1 MAKVI
6 SWQIA
11 GKFVYIT
18 PQHGSYILDSQ
29 ISESERTALKNEAKN
44 WNLQA
49 YTTRFQSMYQAV
61 ENMWGTTDLNPNA
74 SFYYNA
80 LQGEGVYMIGGADGV
95 NTADYGKP
103 FYNLVIEN
111 NNTSVGLGGD
121 YVLDKRT
128 DLYTKIYLERNGAF
142 FAPPASDISIVDEVG
157 ATTSFSTETLSEN
170 GITKTQIKLT
180 IPANTQF
187 DEDYPIKEYTI
198 TVVKGDSYTGKTVF
212 TVVGVKDGE
221 EGASYD
227 LVVKPRQIKVTAD
240 GDVSNEAVTCSAVRN
255 GIEVINGNGTKLV
268 DELNLQIKYDFGTI
282 TDDVDDISNV
292 YRGGISYQDIAENGD
307 QVNFYLIFNGRY
319 LVDSDSCTISRDG
332 KDNGTLKLELDNE
345 MDGISVGSDSKLDI
359 SEPVTSSTGFVLYS
373 GGTELEILNSGQ
385 NKVKVENL
393 GQNAS
398 WTVYG
403 SENNT
408 STSVEGK
415 KKGWIKFTL
424 NDQFDFGED
433 YKDSVKITVWG
444 QNEHGEI
451 ASATTNYLIMGI
463 RGGKD
468 GEVFK
473 IIPNLDVILCDP
485 NNADTPYVGSE
496 THLTAEAYIGTE
508 RIENAEITYSL
519 DVTYGNAYNQ
529 TAHLPA
535 AGLDIADLI
544 TGASYVALY
553 LWTGDTANPGRR
565 ILVDRETV
573 PIMWQGA
580 NGSAAW
586 VELGNEIDAISVGWD
601 TDLDLDEE
609 LSSVTVGTTVRVISG
624 DTPIQIQDIRII
636 APNGKEGHWTSFT
649 ERSWD
654 WNNGQGNDEDN
665 DNGTHT
671 IARIF
676 ITLLD
681 GFDFDED
688 LREQATIAVTA
699 GTRDNPWH
707 GYAHYVIKG
716 IPGGKDGYVYR
727 LAPEVDYINFHPNEG
742 HEGTLDFGESNISCD
757 AYYGSTLLDPSS
769 DDPEVNFGTIYYS
782 FNKICTSTGDTE
794 TGGYV
799 TGMTIYPSGGVEID
813 GLITRNNYTNF
824 KYLVFYLVVDGEIVD
839 RETIPIIADGVNGH
853 DSVYIELTNEIDSI
867 GTDTDSK
874 LDLPV
879 GESRKA
885 STGIILHSG
894 STHLRITNVSGV
906 LSQNSSAN
914 PNTYT
919 IGGTIEETSGLTAE
933 FWVEMFNGFEFGSD
947 LKEKAIITVR
957 GTNDDTEEQ
966 VSASATFVIAAI
978 KGAKDGVTY
987 KIQPTPDELVYDMD
1001 TQKWSG
1007 NYNNVFAYAYANGKK
1022 MSEQG
1027 YRVGVDYEVKTA
1039 SVIWDLDVATQRWN
1053 ATDSSLSNYTE
1064 GSGIGFATPASPN
1077 AREQVIAFYL
1087 AVKIGNVWTAVD
1099 RETVSLRIS
1108 GKDGVDGTSSPS
1120 FDLTNL
1126 IEVITTGTNNV
1137 LDISG
1142 YKYYYTTVRG
1152 RMGTRN
1158 VPIRV
1163 TTTRNPYGSD
1173 SQCRVTTSPSS
1184 DNTVQ
1189 VTVRL
1194 GDGFDFTSEQIR
1206 KFTINASFESDSSIS
1221 DTLTFTLKSIQQP
1234 DVPEGESYKLRTNV
1248 PEVVITGNDYNP
1260 ETIQAGVY
1268 LGKTQK
1274 ACTIYAKYVS
1284 KNDQE
1289 LTLSQIMSKSTYG
1302 NTGTGTTTNPAT
1314 ISVPAVQGI
1323 APNGLLY
1330 IAAFDGDDFLDA
1342 EDIPVLTGGGSSG
1355 ILGDLSDEV
1364 GVVALGDND
1373 KLEANVVGQLS
1384 TKAYIFDGATP
1395 MALETVTLPGNGSKI
1410 TLTGGGQIQF
1420 VLNGFVE
1427 GATQANI
1434 SINITASTASYVDF
1448 SEHNPLQFDIILN
1461 ALVDDGEEP
1470 IQRTV
1475 GYSLLGLR
1483 AGKDG
1488 DTIHLELNCDQVF
1501 HGNEGFDPQEIKCK
1515 LYFGGVDITDESDGA
1530 NPTLRFL
1537 IKNSD
1542 MADADNTELWLDKFN
1557 AEYRSGYYVFPLTEE
1572 YTSEY
1577 SPLTIRAERNIKKN
1591 VSDPDNWVLM
1601 DWETVQVLRDGND
1614 GVGGIELKLD
1624 QPNYE
1629 IEQVDSDKVVTEN
1642 VSAQTY
1648 VSLHSGNT
1656 TLDIS
1661 QIEWLQSQS
1670 SYGNGVTFTTGKTQG
1685 EPWIMVG
1692 IPQDYDFSVN
1702 SPTQIR
1708 VSATGGTGSDTIS
1721 RKATFVNTETL
1732 GGKGDRGPKTRISE
1746 WSSDSVE
1753 YLNGSDGDEFWDIVY
1768 YRDTA
1773 TGKGGY
1779 FGCKAD
1785 HTSSNSKKPVP
1796 LVGANGEWSVNLNDD
1811 YWVYYPNYDFVATKV
1826 LNIGEGLQGW
1836 VIDEGKIQHTNSSV
1850 TLTSAGTIEVGA
1862 PVIKYNRY
1870 KNGSNYIY
1878 VIEGEKIEGD
1888 PVVAYEFTGNDPSE
1902 AKISELVAMA
1912 DKFYYSGGDI
1922 VKTVPA
1928 VNVKCYVD
1936 ASYNISELDPTNT
1949 PFVFLDKP
1957 VDFDVYVQ
1965 VSFIPAGE
1973 SQATTVICRIDSGET
1988 EGYVVRNVY
1997 SSSIRLM
2004 AGGLEQNEN
2013 EGGGGQHQSDI
2024 IDDNEHIDPREQFD
2038 PIDWEQVI
2046 DEGDSGVVV
2055 VGGDTYVGNY
2065 VTVDPN
2071 DVGGGIEEDDYL
2083 ITPDTITSVQVCS
2096 TLNGTY
2102 GSQITVSN
2110 VRVYVYKNAL
2120 FLYNV
2125 YDNSVVAGSPM
2136 NDAETRYTIS
2146 NGTNDVYQ
2154 VKIDNDKPALKIKN
2168 VPYSQLGS
2176 KPILG
2181 VGYPENSKIY
2191 AWSGSSNGTNVY
2203 VFTKT
2208 KNATRLVF
2216 DKNGNYLEYFNTY
2229 DDDLE
2234 YLNVF
2239 YKRFKEIT
2247 FNDNGEYNFRGA
2259 SNDVNWTL
2267 YLDDFAYTRIYGN
2280 GTVVT
2285 DSIRALDG
2293 EFNGKVKAYDGDFSG
2308 NITAYTAYLTNAQ
2321 IDGGSIIMKNSNAFE
2336 MFDAA
2341 GNSRAL
2347 IKNATLSPLDYASM
2361 SQTRTITLND
2371 RLAVGSHYSGDGT
2384 GLAYNYQIIT
2394 GECVVYDEILY
2405 NGDKITTPNVTVTFS
2420 FTHCKHNTSEW
2431 NYMVE
2436 GYYVYGGGQRVSL
2449 VNAGNGNTVVQG
2461 SADGETCDMKV
2472 YIGANSTHPLGE
2484 MKTGSTY
2491 SDYTHTVSLS
2501 GQYKLYLKVT
2511 ARFRKK
2517 AYQHTAEA
2525 SVFVKTTNPFK
2536 IERMSQTENITPDEN
2551 KFTVGENGFS
2561 YVTKGGGALSV
2572 VNSKVTDSQTSPTQ
2586 NCAAIA
2592 LYSDYSPSVVGGS
2605 DKRPTMGFYIDHNE
2619 FVFYVNGVAYSMQK
2633 LVQVVSN
2640 IKL

>member
-44 WNLQA
+44 WDLQA

-111 NNTSVGLGGD
+111 NNTSVGLGGN

-157 ATTSFSTETLSEN
+157 VTTSFSTETVSEN
-170 GITKTQIKLT
+170 GIAKTQIKLT

-221 EGASYD
+221 EGTSYD

-255 GIEVINGNGTKLV
+255 GIEVINNNGTKLV
-268 DELNLQIKYDFGTI
+268 DDINLQIKYDFGTI

-345 MDGISVGSDSKLDI
+345 MDGISVGSDTKLDI
-359 SEPVTSSTGFVLYS
+359 SEPVTSSTGFILYS

-424 NDQFDFGED
+424 NNQFDFGED

-553 LWTGDTANPGRR
+553 LWTGDTANVGRR

-586 VELGNEIDAISVGWD
+586 VELGNEIDAVSVGWD

-609 LSSVTVGTTVRVISG
+609 LTSVTVGTTVRVISG

-671 IARIF
+671 IARIS
-676 ITLLD
+676 ITLFD

-699 GTRDNPWH
+699 GTQDNPWH

-727 LAPEVDYINFHPNEG
+727 LVPEVDYINFHPNEG

-757 AYYGSTLLDPSS
+757 AYYGSILLDPSS

-799 TGMTIYPSGGVEID
+799 TGMTIYPSGGIEID

-906 LSQNSSAN
+906 LSQNTSAN

-919 IGGTIEETSGLTAE
+919 TGGTVEETSGLTAE
-933 FWVEMFNGFEFGSD
+933 FWVEMYNGFEFGSD

-957 GTNDDTEEQ
+957 GINDDTEEQ

-987 KIQPTPDELVYDMD
+987 KIQPTPDELIYDMD
-1001 TQKWSG
+1001 TQKWAG

-1126 IEVITTGTNNV
+1126 IEVVTTGTNNV
-1137 LDISG
+1137 LDVSG

-1158 VPIRV
+1158 VPIKV
-1163 TTTRNPYGSD
+1163 TTTTNPYGSN
-1173 SQCRVTTSPSS
+1173 SQCRVTTGSSS

-1189 VTVRL
+1189 ITVRL
-1194 GDGFDFTSEQIR
+1194 GNGFDFTSDQIR
-1206 KFTINASFESDSSIS
+1206 KFTINASFESDSSIN

-1274 ACTIYAKYVS
+1274 ACTIYTKYVS
-1284 KNDQE
+1284 KDDQE
-1289 LTLSQIMSKSTYG
+1289 LTLSQIMTKSTYG

-1314 ISVPAVQGI
+1314 ISVSAVQGI

-1342 EDIPVLTGGGSSG
+1342 EDIPVLAGGGSSG
-1355 ILGDLSDEV
+1355 VIADLSDDV
-1364 GVVALGDND
+1364 GVVATGENER
-1373 KLEANVVGQLS
+1373 LEANVVGKLS
-1384 TKAYIFDGATP
+1384 TKAFIYDGHTP
-1395 MALETVTLPGNGSKI
+1395 LPLQSVVLPNNGSNITTYGGKI
-1410 TLTGGGQIQF
+1410 KFSLS
-1420 VLNGFVE
+1420 GFTA
-1427 GATQANI
+1427 GDTQAI
-1434 SINITASTASYVDF
+1434 INVDITASTADFVDF
-1448 SEHNPLQFDIILN
+1448 ATSNPLQFDIVLN
-1461 ALVDDGEEP
+1461 AQVEQGEEP

-1501 HGNEGFDPQEIKCK
+1501 HGDTGFDPQEIKCK

-1530 NPTLRFL
+1530 NPTLQFL

-1542 MADADNTELWLDKFN
+1542 MVDADNTELWLDKFN

-1591 VSDPDNWVLM
+1591 ASDPDNWVLM
-1601 DWETVQVLRDGND
+1601 DWETVQVLRNGND

-1656 TLDIS
+1656 TLNIS

-1670 SYGNGVTFTTGKTQG
+1670 SYGNGVTFTTGFEQG

-1692 IPQDYDFSVN
+1692 IPQGYDFSVN

-1721 RKATFVNTETL
+1721 RKATFVITEKL
-1732 GGKGDRGPKTRISE
+1732 GGKGDRGPKTRLTE
-1746 WSSDSVE
+1746 WS
-1753 YLNGSDGDEFWDIVY
+1753 GSSISYQDGKNDDDYWDIVY
-1768 YRDTA
+1768 YIQRDDQDNVVFA
-1773 TGKGGY
+1773 GY
-1779 FGCKAD
+1779 FGCKKD
-1785 HTSSNSKKPVP
+1785 NTSNDLFHPNANANRPKLKTDSNTGK
-1796 LVGANGEWSVNLNDD
+1796 LVWDD
-1811 YWVYYPNYDFVATKV
+1811 TDEYWEYYEDYDFIASKVATF
-1826 LNIGEGLQGW
+1826 GDGLDGW
-1836 VIDEGKIQHTNSSV
+1836 VIDRGKIQHTSSSV
-1850 TLTSAGTIEVGA
+1850 TLNADGIIEVANTGA
-1862 PVIKYNRY
+1862 TYYKYSGANMVLY
-1870 KNGSNYIY
+1870 AKQDFTNSTMFNENFGSKVPLYSASTTNGVKTYYAYTYDFSLSGTSSNPTMVREISNKVNNKLYMHGTQNSFTYALDYSINESIAITPTVKVY
-1878 VIEGEKIEGD
+1878 KIEVWYNTDDGTYYGKAYSATTQQTRTFSSGTTSSAASIT
-1888 PVVAYEFTGNDPSE
+1888 PTFPGTPYAQILPENGEATISEVVAQLKPTQFLNTYTLGRAVVQDCDSDEGGSCGAYCSIEEELEIIDVDCPKDSIIEPEEDYIASTRYYYNFT
-1902 AKISELVAMA
+1902 
-1912 DKFYYSGGDI
+1912 
-1922 VKTVPA
+1922 
-1928 VNVKCYVD
+1928 
-1936 ASYNISELDPTNT
+1936 NIS
-1949 PFVFLDKP
+1949 
-1957 VDFDVYVQ
+1957 
-1965 VSFIPAGE
+1965 
-1973 SQATTVICRIDSGET
+1973 
-1988 EGYVVRNVY
+1988 
-1997 SSSIRLM
+1997 
-2004 AGGLEQNEN
+2004 
-2013 EGGGGQHQSDI
+2013 
-2024 IDDNEHIDPREQFD
+2024 
-2038 PIDWEQVI
+2038 
-2046 DEGDSGVVV
+2046 VV
-2055 VGGDTYVGNY
+2055 VGGVSGDYTSHLYTDPSTECNVWFDATTTKNGYSSVENVKFDSTYTNVNAPVSPVVTTLSYEDAEPNGNT
-2065 VTVDPN
+2065 TVA
-2071 DVGGGIEEDDYL
+2071 VI
-2083 ITPDTITSVQVCS
+2083 
-2096 TLNGTY
+2096 NGTNNGSSEMY
-2102 GSQITVSN
+2102 GDIVIAAGFEN
-2110 VRVYVYKNAL
+2110 IKYVYKWGNGSGSYIYTIYP
-2120 FLYNV
+2120 YNTSMFGLTDGDAISV
-2125 YDNSVVAGSPM
+2125 YDNLNTPVDLTAYIFEGSNSNSV
-2136 NDAETRYTIS
+2136 Y
-2146 NGTNDVYQ
+2146 Y
-2154 VKIDNDKPALKIKN
+2154 L
-2168 VPYSQLGS
+2168 
-2176 KPILG
+2176 
-2181 VGYPENSKIY
+2181 NS
-2191 AWSGSSNGTNVY
+2191 SFTY
-2203 VFTKT
+2203 VTAVTVSDKT
-2208 KNATRLVF
+2208 K
-2216 DKNGNYLEYFNTY
+2216 
-2229 DDDLE
+2229 
-2234 YLNVF
+2234 
-2239 YKRFKEIT
+2239 
-2247 FNDNGEYNFRGA
+2247 
-2259 SNDVNWTL
+2259 
-2267 YLDDFAYTRIYGN
+2267 FANTRIYSD
-2280 GTVVT
+2280 GTIVT
-2285 DSIRALDG
+2285 NKLVATDGKFSGYINATGG
-2293 EFNGKVKAYDGDFSG
+2293 EFNGKVHISEGDLDSVKITNGDFTGNINLIGENILSFRQSEIGEPTIILSNTDIQINQGNYTIPFTNTYTIKAYGKELVHWTTGYDSKTIFTASVSSG
-2308 NITAYTAYLTNAQ
+2308 STVMIPQVTLKTSFVRKVVTATVSYRVYFN
-2321 IDGGSIIMKNSNAFE
+2321 
-2336 MFDAA
+2336 
-2341 GNSRAL
+2341 
-2347 IKNATLSPLDYASM
+2347 
-2361 SQTRTITLND
+2361 
-2371 RLAVGSHYSGDGT
+2371 GT
-2384 GLAYNYQIIT
+2384 TQYNR
-2394 GECVVYDEILY
+2394 
-2405 NGDKITTPNVTVTFS
+2405 S
-2420 FTHCKHNTSEW
+2420 F
-2431 NYMVE
+2431 
-2436 GYYVYGGGQRVSL
+2436 
-2449 VNAGNGNTVVQG
+2449 
-2461 SADGETCDMKV
+2461 
-2472 YIGANSTHPLGE
+2472 
-2484 MKTGSTY
+2484 TY
-2491 SDYTHTVSLS
+2491 SDTS
-2501 GQYKLYLKVT
+2501 
-2511 ARFRKK
+2511 
-2517 AYQHTAEA
+2517 
-2525 SVFVKTTNPFK
+2525 
-2536 IERMSQTENITPDEN
+2536 
-2551 KFTVGENGFS
+2551 
-2561 YVTKGGGALSV
+2561 
-2572 VNSKVTDSQTSPTQ
+2572 DSQTAIVSTPSATVSADTLVKIEMYMSYTLQSTFWGTTSISYSVISYNGVTVKLPDGTIAKQFRVGPNGFAYNDGNGGNLSIVRTNSGTTVSAYVGTVIDEQTQ
-2586 NCAAIA
+2586 PWYGVIA
-2592 LYSDYSPSVVGGS
+2592 DSDELYLIVGGNKFKAEVTAVGQS
-2605 DKRPTMGFYIDHNE
+2605 AKSLSW
-2619 FVFYVNGVAYSMQK
+2619 AYK
-2633 LVQVVSN
+2633 A
-2640 IKL
+2640 

>member
-103 FYNLVIEN
+103 FYNLIIEN

-157 ATTSFSTETLSEN
+157 TTASFSTETVSEN
-170 GITKTQIKLT
+170 GIAKTQIKLT

-255 GIEVINGNGTKLV
+255 GIEVINDNGTKLV

-345 MDGISVGSDSKLDI
+345 MDGISVGSDTKLDI

-398 WTVYG
+398 WAVYG
-403 SENNT
+403 NENNT
-408 STSVEGK
+408 GTVEGK

-444 QNEHGEI
+444 QNDHGEI

-519 DVTYGNAYNQ
+519 DVTYGNAYTQ

-580 NGSAAW
+580 DGSAAW

-624 DTPIQIQDIRII
+624 DTPIQIQNIRII
-636 APNGKEGHWTSFT
+636 APNGKEGHWSTYT

-699 GTRDNPWH
+699 GTQDNPWH

-906 LSQNSSAN
+906 LSQNTSAN

-919 IGGTIEETSGLTAE
+919 TGGTIEETSGLTAE

-987 KIQPTPDELVYDMD
+987 KIQPTPDELVYDMA
-1001 TQKWSG
+1001 TQKWAG
-1007 NYNNVFAYAYANGKK
+1007 NYSNVFAYAYANGKK

-1039 SVIWDLDVATQRWN
+1039 SVIWDLDVATQRWS

-1064 GSGIGFATPASPN
+1064 GSGVGFATPASPN

-1108 GKDGVDGTSSPS
+1108 GKDGENGTSSPS

-1137 LDISG
+1137 LDLNTG
-1142 YKYYYTTVRG
+1142 EYKYYYTTVRG

-1158 VPIRV
+1158 VPIKV
-1163 TTTRNPYGSD
+1163 TTATNPY
-1173 SQCRVTTSPSS
+1173 SQCRVTTGSSS

-1194 GDGFDFTSEQIR
+1194 GDNFNFTDEQIR
-1206 KFTINASFESDSSIS
+1206 KITINASFESDSSIS

-1274 ACTIYAKYVS
+1274 ACTIYTKYVS
-1284 KNDQE
+1284 KDDQE
-1289 LTLSQIMSKSTYG
+1289 LTLSQIMTKSTYG

-1314 ISVPAVQGI
+1314 ISVSAVQGI

-1342 EDIPVLTGGGSSG
+1342 EDIPVLAGGGSSG
-1355 ILGDLSDEV
+1355 VIADLSDDV
-1364 GVVALGDND
+1364 GVVATGDNER
-1373 KLEANVVGQLS
+1373 LEANVVGQLS
-1384 TKAYIFDGATP
+1384 TKAFIYDGHTP
-1395 MALETVTLPGNGSKI
+1395 LPLQSVVLPNNGSNI
-1410 TLTGGGQIQF
+1410 TTYGGIIKF
-1420 VLNGFVE
+1420 SLDGFTA
-1427 GATQANI
+1427 GSTQAK
-1434 SINITASTASYVDF
+1434 INVDITASTANFVDF
-1448 SEHNPLQFDIILN
+1448 STGNPLQFDIVLN
-1461 ALVDDGEEP
+1461 AQVEQGEEP

-1501 HGNEGFDPQEIKCK
+1501 HGDTGFDPQEIKCK
-1515 LYFGGVDITDESDGA
+1515 LFFGGVDITDESAGA
-1530 NPTLRFL
+1530 EPTLQFL

-1591 VSDPDNWVLM
+1591 DSDPDHWVLM
-1601 DWETVQVLRDGND
+1601 DWETVQVLRNGND

-1629 IEQVDSDKVVTEN
+1629 VEQVDSDKVVTEN

-1656 TLDIS
+1656 TLNIS
-1661 QIEWLQSQS
+1661 QIEWLQNQS

-1721 RKATFVNTETL
+1721 RKATFVITEKL
-1732 GGKGDRGPKTRISE
+1732 GGKGDRGPKTRLTE
-1746 WSSDSVE
+1746 WS
-1753 YLNGSDGDEFWDIVY
+1753 GSSISYQDGKNDDDYWDIVY
-1768 YRDTA
+1768 YIQRDNQDNVVFA
-1773 TGKGGY
+1773 GY
-1779 FGCKAD
+1779 FGCKKD
-1785 HTSSNSKKPVP
+1785 NTSNDLFHPNANANRPKLKS
-1796 LVGANGEWSVNLNDD
+1796 VGDEYVWDD
-1811 YWVYYPNYDFVATKV
+1811 TDEYWEYYEDYDFIASKVATF
-1826 LNIGEGLQGW
+1826 GDGLDGW
-1836 VIDEGKIQHTNSSV
+1836 VIDRGKIQHTSSSV
-1850 TLTSAGTIEVGA
+1850 TLNADGIIEVANTGTTYYKYSGPGMVLYA
-1862 PVIKYNRY
+1862 KQDFTNSTTFNENFGSKVPLYSASTTNGVKTYYAYTYDFSLSGTSSSPTMVKEISNKVNNKLYMYGTPNSFTYALDYSINEGIVINPTVKVYKIDVWYHASDGTYYGKAYSATTQQSSTFSPGTTRSAASLTPYFPGTTYAQILPENGEATMAEVIAQLKPSQFLSVYVLGKVNPIVACDSDEGGSCGSYCSIDEVPENPVIIDFDCPRD
-1870 KNGSNYIY
+1870 S
-1878 VIEGEKIEGD
+1878 VIEPTTD
-1888 PVVAYEFTGNDPSE
+1888 
-1902 AKISELVAMA
+1902 
-1912 DKFYYSGGDI
+1912 
-1922 VKTVPA
+1922 
-1928 VNVKCYVD
+1928 YV
-1936 ASYNISELDPTNT
+1936 
-1949 PFVFLDKP
+1949 
-1957 VDFDVYVQ
+1957 
-1965 VSFIPAGE
+1965 
-1973 SQATTVICRIDSGET
+1973 ATTKYYYNFTNID
-1988 EGYVVRNVY
+1988 
-1997 SSSIRLM
+1997 
-2004 AGGLEQNEN
+2004 
-2013 EGGGGQHQSDI
+2013 
-2024 IDDNEHIDPREQFD
+2024 
-2038 PIDWEQVI
+2038 
-2046 DEGDSGVVV
+2046 VV
-2055 VGGDTYVGNY
+2055 VGGVSGDYTSHLYTDPSVECNVWFDATATKNGYSSVENVKFGSTYTNVNAPVSPVVTTLNY
-2065 VTVDPN
+2065 VNAEPNGSTTVA
-2071 DVGGGIEEDDYL
+2071 VI
-2083 ITPDTITSVQVCS
+2083 
-2096 TLNGTY
+2096 NGTNNGSSEMY
-2102 GSQITVSN
+2102 GDIVIAAGFEN
-2110 VRVYVYKNAL
+2110 IKYVYKWGNGSGSYIYTIYP
-2120 FLYNV
+2120 YNTSMFGLADGDAISV
-2125 YDNSVVAGSPM
+2125 YDNLNTPVDLTAYIFEGS
-2136 NDAETRYTIS
+2136 NSNTI
-2146 NGTNDVYQ
+2146 DY
-2154 VKIDNDKPALKIKN
+2154 L
-2168 VPYSQLGS
+2168 
-2176 KPILG
+2176 
-2181 VGYPENSKIY
+2181 NS
-2191 AWSGSSNGTNVY
+2191 AFTY
-2203 VFTKT
+2203 VTAVTVSDKT
-2208 KNATRLVF
+2208 K
-2216 DKNGNYLEYFNTY
+2216 
-2229 DDDLE
+2229 
-2234 YLNVF
+2234 
-2239 YKRFKEIT
+2239 
-2247 FNDNGEYNFRGA
+2247 
-2259 SNDVNWTL
+2259 
-2267 YLDDFAYTRIYGN
+2267 FANTRIYSDGAI
-2280 GTVVT
+2280 VT
-2285 DSIRALDG
+2285 NKLVATDGKFSGYINATGG
-2293 EFNGKVKAYDGDFSG
+2293 EFNGKVHISEGELDSVKITNGDFSG
-2308 NITAYTAYLTNAQ
+2308 NVNLIGENLLTFRKTENGEPTIILSNTDIQINQGNYTIPFTNTYTIKAYGQESLHWTTGYNSKTIFTASVSSGSTVMIPQVTLRTSFERKIVTATVSYRVYFN
-2321 IDGGSIIMKNSNAFE
+2321 GSTQY
-2336 MFDAA
+2336 
-2341 GNSRAL
+2341 SR
-2347 IKNATLSPLDYASM
+2347 
-2361 SQTRTITLND
+2361 
-2371 RLAVGSHYSGDGT
+2371 
-2384 GLAYNYQIIT
+2384 
-2394 GECVVYDEILY
+2394 
-2405 NGDKITTPNVTVTFS
+2405 S
-2420 FTHCKHNTSEW
+2420 F
-2431 NYMVE
+2431 
-2436 GYYVYGGGQRVSL
+2436 
-2449 VNAGNGNTVVQG
+2449 
-2461 SADGETCDMKV
+2461 
-2472 YIGANSTHPLGE
+2472 
-2484 MKTGSTY
+2484 TY
-2491 SDYTHTVSLS
+2491 SDTS
-2501 GQYKLYLKVT
+2501 
-2511 ARFRKK
+2511 
-2517 AYQHTAEA
+2517 
-2525 SVFVKTTNPFK
+2525 
-2536 IERMSQTENITPDEN
+2536 
-2551 KFTVGENGFS
+2551 
-2561 YVTKGGGALSV
+2561 
-2572 VNSKVTDSQTSPTQ
+2572 DSQTAVVSTPSATVSADTLVKIEMYMSYTLQ
-2586 NCAAIA
+2586 STFWGTTSISYSVISYNGVTIKQPDGTIA
-2592 LYSDYSPSVVGGS
+2592 KQFRVGPNGFAYSDGNGGNMSIVRTDRGTTVSAYVGVVNHGQPQPWYGIIADSDELYLVVGGNKFKAEVTTS
-2605 DKRPTMGFYIDHNE
+2605 GQNKILSWLYK
-2619 FVFYVNGVAYSMQK
+2619 A
-2633 LVQVVSN
+2633 
-2640 IKL
+2640 

>member
-103 FYNLVIEN
+103 FYNLIIEN

-157 ATTSFSTETLSEN
+157 TTASFSTETVSEN
-170 GITKTQIKLT
+170 GIAKTQIKLT

-255 GIEVINGNGTKLV
+255 GIEVINDNGTKLV

-345 MDGISVGSDSKLDI
+345 MDGISVGSDTKLDI

-398 WTVYG
+398 WAVYG
-403 SENNT
+403 NENNT
-408 STSVEGK
+408 GTVEGK

-444 QNEHGEI
+444 QNDHGEI

-519 DVTYGNAYNQ
+519 DVTYGNAYTQ

-553 LWTGDTANPGRR
+553 LWTGDTSNPGRR

-580 NGSAAW
+580 DGSAAW

-601 TDLDLDEE
+601 TDLDLDDE

-624 DTPIQIQDIRII
+624 DTPIQIQNIRII
-636 APNGKEGHWTSFT
+636 APNGKEGHWSTYT

-699 GTRDNPWH
+699 GTQDNPWH

-906 LSQNSSAN
+906 LSQNTSAN

-919 IGGTIEETSGLTAE
+919 TGGTIEETSGLTAE

-987 KIQPTPDELVYDMD
+987 KIQPTPDELVYDMA
-1001 TQKWSG
+1001 TQKWAG
-1007 NYNNVFAYAYANGKK
+1007 NYSNVFAYAYANGKK

-1039 SVIWDLDVATQRWN
+1039 SVIWDLDVATQRWS

-1064 GSGIGFATPASPN
+1064 GSGVGFATPASPN

-1108 GKDGVDGTSSPS
+1108 GKDGENGTSSPS
-1120 FDLTNL
+1120 FDLTNP
-1126 IEVITTGTNNV
+1126 IEVITTGDN
-1137 LDISG
+1137 DILEVEG
-1142 YKYYYTTVRG
+1142 ATGVT
-1152 RMGTRN
+1152 
-1158 VPIRV
+1158 V
-1163 TTTRNPYGSD
+1163 TTTVKGKMGSTPAPINVSVPQYPYSLCTASTSNNGS
-1173 SQCRVTTSPSS
+1173 
-1184 DNTVQ
+1184 NE
-1189 VTVRL
+1189 VTVTVKL
-1194 GDGFDFTSEQIR
+1194 KNNFSFAKTSSLPAQKR
-1206 KFTINASFESDSSIS
+1206 TITITASFASDPSIT
-1221 DTLTFTLKSIQQP
+1221 DTLTFTIKSIRQP
-1234 DVPEGESYKLRTNV
+1234 NVPEGQSYKLKTNV
-1248 PEVVITGNDYNP
+1248 PSVVFDGTEYSP
-1260 ETIQAGVY
+1260 TSLTAAMF
-1268 LGKTQK
+1268 LGGTKIDS
-1274 ACTIYAKYVS
+1274 CIYAVYS
-1284 KNDQE
+1284 DSP
-1289 LTLSQIMSKSTYG
+1289 LTLEQATARNTYSSYNDTPMQKWTFSING
-1302 NTGTGTTTNPAT
+1302 GILNMPS
-1314 ISVPAVQGI
+1314 SVSA
-1323 APNGLLY
+1323 NGY
-1330 IAAFDGDDFLDA
+1330 IYVGAFSANGEFYDYD
-1342 EDIPVLTGGGSSG
+1342 DIPVTFDSDSSLASG
-1355 ILGDLSDEV
+1355 IIADLTDDV
-1364 GVVALGDND
+1364 GVVATGEN
-1373 KLEANVVGQLS
+1373 KRLEANTELATTATVRNG
-1384 TKAYIFDGATP
+1384 FDPLVITGMKISYNDTVHDMPWEYTDAHGGKIRFAKGSLNAREVDIT
-1395 MALETVTLPGNGSKI
+1395 ATVTASESNYI
-1410 TLTGGGQIQF
+1410 DF
-1420 VLNGFVE
+1420 E
-1427 GATQANI
+1427 G
-1434 SINITASTASYVDF
+1434 
-1448 SEHNPLQFDIILN
+1448 ENPLQFKIVMTADTLTDP
-1461 ALVDDGEEP
+1461 VEVK
-1470 IQRTV
+1470 T
-1475 GYSLLGLR
+1475 GYSILGLQG
-1483 AGKDG
+1483 GKDG
-1488 DTIHLELNCDQVF
+1488 NKFKLVLNADQVF
-1501 HGNEGFDPQEIKCK
+1501 YDANKPEGERFAPSA
-1515 LYFGGVDITDESDGA
+1515 ITAKIFLEDENLTSRE
-1530 NPTLRFL
+1530 NVSFE

-1542 MADADNTELWLDKFN
+1542 PEDDSGTELWLDN
-1557 AEYRSGYYVFPLTEE
+1557 GVYDSVNEQYVFAL
-1572 YTSEY
+1572 SETQY
-1577 SPLTIRAERNIKKN
+1577 SEFEPLTIRAMSGNT
-1591 VSDPDNWVLM
+1591 VM
-1601 DWETVQVLRDGND
+1601 DWETVQVLRDGKD
-1614 GVGGIELKLD
+1614 GVGGIELKFENS
-1624 QPNYE
+1624 PYE
-1629 IEQVDSDKVVTEN
+1629 VEQVDANKVTTEQVTIRGY
-1642 VSAQTY
+1642 AT
-1648 VSLHSGNT
+1648 LHSGS
-1656 TLDIS
+1656 TLVPITALELLPS
-1661 QIEWLQSQS
+1661 PQSDYDASKLTFS
-1670 SYGNGVTFTTGKTQG
+1670 SGVTDNDNTNGAYIEVVLASG
-1685 EPWIMVG
+1685 
-1692 IPQDYDFSVN
+1692 YDFSAGAT
-1702 SPTQIR
+1702 SLR
-1708 VSATGGTGSDTIS
+1708 VAATGNTGTDTVA
-1721 RKATFVNTETL
+1721 RKATFVITEKL
-1732 GGKGDRGPKTRISE
+1732 GGKGDRGPKTRIRD
-1746 WSSDSVE
+1746 WSDETAVD
-1753 YLNGSDGDEFWDIVY
+1753 YQNGSEQDAFWDIVY
-1768 YRDTA
+1768 YHNDSF
-1773 TGKGGY
+1773 GGY
-1779 FGCKAD
+1779 FGCKQDQSAG
-1785 HTSSNSKKPVP
+1785 TSKRAPSVVDG
-1796 LVGANGEWSVNLNDD
+1796 VGQSDD
-1811 YWVYYPNYDFVATKV
+1811 YWEYYPDYDFVATKV
-1826 LNIGEGLQGW
+1826 MSIGEWPNGW
-1836 VIDEGKIQHTNSSV
+1836 VIDKGKIQHTNSSI
-1850 TLTSAGTIEVGA
+1850 TLTSNGEVTVSVPSTKYLAYSNSSDGIVYLDGAEKYSDGEKVIAYRLHTGTAQSGDIKIDNNHYLRVDDSKNYVYDSGNIKVDKSVVNIGCYISCEKDLLDA
-1862 PVIKYNRY
+1862 MESMDPVVYLSSPSTLSDPFFARIKISDNSYT
-1870 KNGSNYIY
+1870 YIY
-1878 VIEGEKIEGD
+1878 KFEPNSKIGSYVSKTSLLLSSSLRLGRQYATEELYPPGYDEDLPGGDISGD
-1888 PVVAYEFTGNDPSE
+1888 PVFPVNPDLPPLEPDLPTYTKRTITAFNLCETEDGLGKTYIQETKDSVVNRVYTRQYGTSLYF
-1902 AKISELVAMA
+1902 
-1912 DKFYYSGGDI
+1912 KFDS
-1922 VKTVPA
+1922 
-1928 VNVKCYVD
+1928 
-1936 ASYNISELDPTNT
+1936 S
-1949 PFVFLDKP
+1949 
-1957 VDFDVYVQ
+1957 
-1965 VSFIPAGE
+1965 VSFGTT
-1973 SQATTVICRIDSGET
+1973 AT
-1988 EGYVVRNVY
+1988 
-1997 SSSIRLM
+1997 
-2004 AGGLEQNEN
+2004 AA
-2013 EGGGGQHQSDI
+2013 SDI
-2024 IDDNEHIDPREQFD
+2024 YSRSTSNDEEIDTNKVSFKIQSVDYEH
-2038 PIDWEQVI
+2038 VN
-2046 DEGDSGVVV
+2046 
-2055 VGGDTYVGNY
+2055 DT
-2065 VTVDPN
+2065 
-2071 DVGGGIEEDDYL
+2071 
-2083 ITPDTITSVQVCS
+2083 
-2096 TLNGTY
+2096 
-2102 GSQITVSN
+2102 
-2110 VRVYVYKNAL
+2110 
-2120 FLYNV
+2120 
-2125 YDNSVVAGSPM
+2125 
-2136 NDAETRYTIS
+2136 
-2146 NGTNDVYQ
+2146 
-2154 VKIDNDKPALKIKN
+2154 
-2168 VPYSQLGS
+2168 
-2176 KPILG
+2176 PILT
-2181 VGYPENSKIY
+2181 VGYPEGDRIYSWKSGNKTIYTKVPYATDYAYNIDGEPLDDVKAVDGNQIMYDGEYYEYYSDVVLSSSQKDKFAFTKIY
-2191 AWSGSSNGTNVY
+2191 GDG
-2203 VFTKT
+2203 
-2208 KNATRLVF
+2208 R
-2216 DKNGNYLEYFNTY
+2216 
-2229 DDDLE
+2229 
-2234 YLNVF
+2234 
-2239 YKRFKEIT
+2239 
-2247 FNDNGEYNFRGA
+2247 
-2259 SNDVNWTL
+2259 
-2267 YLDDFAYTRIYGN
+2267 
-2280 GTVVT
+2280 VVT
-2285 DSIRALDG
+2285 DKLVAFGG
-2293 EFNGKVKAYDGDFSG
+2293 EFKGNVKATNGIFNGEVNATHGTLTGVTIVNAANIGGNISMSGSNKFSMTDATGIQRILFSNTDIEPGQYVGGSSSINLGFHEEYHDYMKSATLWTTFSNTWTKKVFDIFLYAGDKIGGMLAITFKLTDCHESASEIWVYGELQKGAQFGGRINYTASNVSNGSRTIYVHIGKTSNMADTTNSTSENSITIGTGNAGPGQYTLELRVGGKFRKNTWGNIAYFDVGITSEIKVERGTGTGGGTTDQVNKFLVGPNGIAHVTREGGVFSSVSNASGSTSLSMFSDTNTSGVHQNGIYIDKNEFKMVYDGSV
-2308 NITAYTAYLTNAQ
+2308 Y
-2321 IDGGSIIMKNSNAFE
+2321 
-2336 MFDAA
+2336 
-2341 GNSRAL
+2341 RAV
-2347 IKNATLSPLDYASM
+2347 
-2361 SQTRTITLND
+2361 TRTIQY
-2371 RLAVGSHYSGDGT
+2371 R
-2384 GLAYNYQIIT
+2384 
-2394 GECVVYDEILY
+2394 
-2405 NGDKITTPNVTVTFS
+2405 TT
-2420 FTHCKHNTSEW
+2420 
-2431 NYMVE
+2431 
-2436 GYYVYGGGQRVSL
+2436 
-2449 VNAGNGNTVVQG
+2449 
-2461 SADGETCDMKV
+2461 
-2472 YIGANSTHPLGE
+2472 
-2484 MKTGSTY
+2484 
-2491 SDYTHTVSLS
+2491 
-2501 GQYKLYLKVT
+2501 
-2511 ARFRKK
+2511 
-2517 AYQHTAEA
+2517 
-2525 SVFVKTTNPFK
+2525 
-2536 IERMSQTENITPDEN
+2536 
-2551 KFTVGENGFS
+2551 
-2561 YVTKGGGALSV
+2561 
-2572 VNSKVTDSQTSPTQ
+2572 
-2586 NCAAIA
+2586 
-2592 LYSDYSPSVVGGS
+2592 GGS
-2605 DKRPTMGFYIDHNE
+2605 YAEGQFLMFIP
-2619 FVFYVNGVAYSMQK
+2619 S
-2633 LVQVVSN
+2633 
-2640 IKL
+2640 

>member
-49 YTTRFQSMYQAV
+49 YTTRFQEMYQAV

-157 ATTSFSTETLSEN
+157 TTTSFSTETVSEN
-170 GITKTQIKLT
+170 GIAKTQIKLT
-180 IPANTQF
+180 VPANTQF

-268 DELNLQIKYDFGTI
+268 DDLNLQIKYDFGTI

-345 MDGISVGSDSKLDI
+345 MDGISVGSDTKLDI

-408 STSVEGK
+408 GTSVEGK

-519 DVTYGNAYNQ
+519 DVTYGNAYTQ

-535 AGLDIADLI
+535 AGLAIADLI
-544 TGASYVALY
+544 TGASPHRYVALY
-553 LWTGDTANPGRR
+553 LWTGDTSNPSAR
-565 ILVDRETV
+565 ILVDRETI
-573 PIMWQGA
+573 PIIWQGA

-586 VELGNEIDAISVGWD
+586 VELGNEIDSVSVGWD

-609 LSSVTVGTTVRVISG
+609 LTSVTVGTTVRVISG
-624 DTPIQIQDIRII
+624 DTPIQIQDIKII
-636 APNGKEGHWTSFT
+636 APNGKEGHWASFT

-654 WNNGQGNDEDN
+654 WNRREDREDSEEPVNDEDV

-671 IARIF
+671 IARVF

-699 GTRDNPWH
+699 GTQGNLWY

-727 LAPEVDYINFHPNEG
+727 LVPEVDFINFHPNEG
-742 HEGTLDFGESNISCD
+742 IQGTLDFGQSNITCA
-757 AYYGSTLLDPSS
+757 AYYGSILLDPLS
-769 DDPEVNFGTIYYS
+769 DDPEANFGEIYYS

-794 TGGYV
+794 TAGYV
-799 TGMTIYPSGGVEID
+799 TGMTIYPSGGVSLGGSD
-813 GLITRNNYTNF
+813 GIPQLITRNNYTNF
-824 KYLVFYLVVDGEIVD
+824 KYLVFYLVANGEIID
-839 RETIPIIADGVNGH
+839 RETIPIIADGLNAH
-853 DSVYIELTNEIDSI
+853 DSVWVELTNEIDSI
-867 GTDTDSK
+867 GVGDDSK

-879 GESRKA
+879 GESRVA
-885 STGIILHSG
+885 STGILLYSG
-894 STHLRITNVSGV
+894 DTPLDITSVSGAF
-906 LSQNSSAN
+906 SRNSSAS

-919 IGGTIEETSGLTAE
+919 ISSAATVTEIGDLTAATADLL
-933 FWVEMFNGFEFGSD
+933 VTLFNGFEFGTD
-947 LKEKAIITVR
+947 LKEKVVITVY
-957 GTNDDTEEQ
+957 GTNDIGEEA
-966 VSASATFVIAAI
+966 VASATFVIAAI
-978 KGAKDGVTY
+978 KGGKDGVTY
-987 KIQPTPDELVYDMD
+987 KVKPTPDILLYDME
-1001 TQKWSG
+1001 TSQWAG
-1007 NYNNVFAYAYANGKK
+1007 NASSASALAYANGLP
-1022 MSEQG
+1022 MREDG
-1027 YRVGVDYEVKTA
+1027 NG
-1039 SVIWDLDVATQRWN
+1039 
-1053 ATDSSLSNYTE
+1053 YTE
-1064 GSGIGFATPASPN
+1064 GTNYQLKTSEIIMDLDTAGERWSTLINYQEGAPYPFHEPALRG
-1077 AREQVIAFYL
+1077 REQTVAFYL
-1087 AVKIGNVWTAVD
+1087 AVKLDGSNNWTVVD
-1099 RETVSLRIS
+1099 RETVSLHIS

-1137 LDISG
+1137 LDVSG

-1158 VPIRV
+1158 VPIKV
-1163 TTTRNPYGSD
+1163 TTATSPY
-1173 SQCRVTTSPSS
+1173 SQCRVTTGSSS

-1274 ACTIYAKYVS
+1274 ACTIYTKYVS
-1284 KNDQE
+1284 KDDQE
-1289 LTLSQIMSKSTYG
+1289 LTLSQIMTKSTYG

-1314 ISVPAVQGI
+1314 ISVSAVQGI

-1342 EDIPVLTGGGSSG
+1342 EDIPVLAGGGSSG
-1355 ILGDLSDEV
+1355 VIADLSDDV
-1364 GVVALGDND
+1364 GVVATGDNER
-1373 KLEANVVGQLS
+1373 LEANVVGQLS
-1384 TKAYIFDGATP
+1384 TKAFIYDGHTP
-1395 MALETVTLPGNGSKI
+1395 LPLQSVVLPNNGSNITTYGGKI
-1410 TLTGGGQIQF
+1410 KFSLS
-1420 VLNGFVE
+1420 GFTA
-1427 GATQANI
+1427 GSTQAIINVDI
-1434 SINITASTASYVDF
+1434 SASTADFVDF
-1448 SEHNPLQFDIILN
+1448 ATSNPLQFDIVLN
-1461 ALVDDGEEP
+1461 AQVEQGEEP

-1501 HGNEGFDPQEIKCK
+1501 HGDTGFDPQEIKCK

-1542 MADADNTELWLDKFN
+1542 MDDADNTELWLDKFN

-1591 VSDPDNWVLM
+1591 ASDPDNWVLM
-1601 DWETVQVLRDGND
+1601 DWETVQVLRNGND

-1629 IEQVDSDKVVTEN
+1629 IEQVDSDKVVTED
-1642 VSAQTY
+1642 VSARTY

-1656 TLDIS
+1656 TLNIS

-1670 SYGNGVTFTTGKTQG
+1670 SYGNGVTFTTGYEQG

-1692 IPQDYDFSVN
+1692 IPQGYDFSVN

-1708 VSATGGTGSDTIS
+1708 VSATGGTGSDAIS
-1721 RKATFVNTETL
+1721 RKATFVITEKL
-1732 GGKGDRGPKTRISE
+1732 GGKGDRGPKTRLTE
-1746 WSSDSVE
+1746 WS
-1753 YLNGSDGDEFWDIVY
+1753 GSSISYQDGKNNDDYWDIVY
-1768 YRDTA
+1768 YIQRDNQDNVVFA
-1773 TGKGGY
+1773 GY
-1779 FGCKAD
+1779 FGCKKD
-1785 HTSSNSKKPVP
+1785 NTSNDLFHPNANANRPKLK
-1796 LVGANGEWSVNLNDD
+1796 LVDD
-1811 YWVYYPNYDFVATKV
+1811 EYVWDDTDEYWEYYEDYDFIASKVATF
-1826 LNIGEGLQGW
+1826 GDGLDGW
-1836 VIDEGKIQHTNSSV
+1836 VIDRGKIQHTSSSV
-1850 TLTSAGTIEVGA
+1850 TLNADGIIEVANTGTT
-1862 PVIKYNRY
+1862 YY
-1870 KNGSNYIY
+1870 K
-1878 VIEGEKIEGD
+1878 
-1888 PVVAYEFTGNDPSE
+1888 
-1902 AKISELVAMA
+1902 
-1912 DKFYYSGGDI
+1912 YSGAGMVLYAKQDFTNSTMFNENFGSKVPLYSASTTNG
-1922 VKTVPA
+1922 VKTYYAYTYDFSLSGTSSNPTMVKETSNKVNNKLYMYGTPNSFTYALDYSINESIVINPTVRVYKIDVWYHASDGTYYGKAYSATTQQSSTFSPGTTRSAASITPTFPGTPYAQILPENGESTTAEVIAQLKPTQFLSAYALGRVDVVPA
-1928 VNVKCYVD
+1928 CDSDQEGSCNMYCSVD
-1936 ASYNISELDPTNT
+1936 E
-1949 PFVFLDKP
+1949 V
-1957 VDFDVYVQ
+1957 
-1965 VSFIPAGE
+1965 
-1973 SQATTVICRIDSGET
+1973 
-1988 EGYVVRNVY
+1988 
-1997 SSSIRLM
+1997 
-2004 AGGLEQNEN
+2004 
-2013 EGGGGQHQSDI
+2013 DI
-2024 IDDNEHIDPREQFD
+2024 IDIDCPKD
-2038 PIDWEQVI
+2038 SVI
-2046 DEGDSGVVV
+2046 APEVDYIATTKYYYNFTNIGVV
-2055 VGGDTYVGNY
+2055 VGGVSGDYTSHLYTDPSVECNVWFDATATKNGYSSVENVKFNSTYTNVNAPVSPVVTTLSY
-2065 VTVDPN
+2065 VNAEPNGSTTVA
-2071 DVGGGIEEDDYL
+2071 VI
-2083 ITPDTITSVQVCS
+2083 
-2096 TLNGTY
+2096 NGTNNGSSEMY
-2102 GSQITVSN
+2102 GDIVIAAGFEN
-2110 VRVYVYKNAL
+2110 IKYVYKWGNGSGSYIYTIYP
-2120 FLYNV
+2120 YNTSMFGLIDGDAISV
-2125 YDNSVVAGSPM
+2125 YDDLNTPIDLTAYIFEGSNS
-2136 NDAETRYTIS
+2136 
-2146 NGTNDVYQ
+2146 
-2154 VKIDNDKPALKIKN
+2154 
-2168 VPYSQLGS
+2168 
-2176 KPILG
+2176 
-2181 VGYPENSKIY
+2181 NSIY
-2191 AWSGSSNGTNVY
+2191 YLNSSFTY
-2203 VFTKT
+2203 VTAVTVSDKT
-2208 KNATRLVF
+2208 K
-2216 DKNGNYLEYFNTY
+2216 
-2229 DDDLE
+2229 
-2234 YLNVF
+2234 
-2239 YKRFKEIT
+2239 
-2247 FNDNGEYNFRGA
+2247 
-2259 SNDVNWTL
+2259 
-2267 YLDDFAYTRIYGN
+2267 FANTRIYSDGAI
-2280 GTVVT
+2280 VT
-2285 DSIRALDG
+2285 NKLVATDGKFSGYINATGG
-2293 EFNGKVKAYDGDFSG
+2293 EFNGKVHINEGDIDSVKITNGDFSG
-2308 NITAYTAYLTNAQ
+2308 NVNLVGENILSFRQSENGEPTIILSNTDIQISQGNYTIPFTNTYTIKAYGQESLHWTTGYDSKTIFTASVSSGSTVMIPQVTLRTSFERKVVTATVSYRVYFN
-2321 IDGGSIIMKNSNAFE
+2321 
-2336 MFDAA
+2336 
-2341 GNSRAL
+2341 
-2347 IKNATLSPLDYASM
+2347 
-2361 SQTRTITLND
+2361 
-2371 RLAVGSHYSGDGT
+2371 GT
-2384 GLAYNYQIIT
+2384 TQYNR
-2394 GECVVYDEILY
+2394 
-2405 NGDKITTPNVTVTFS
+2405 NF
-2420 FTHCKHNTSEW
+2420 
-2431 NYMVE
+2431 
-2436 GYYVYGGGQRVSL
+2436 
-2449 VNAGNGNTVVQG
+2449 
-2461 SADGETCDMKV
+2461 
-2472 YIGANSTHPLGE
+2472 
-2484 MKTGSTY
+2484 TY
-2491 SDYTHTVSLS
+2491 SDTS
-2501 GQYKLYLKVT
+2501 
-2511 ARFRKK
+2511 
-2517 AYQHTAEA
+2517 
-2525 SVFVKTTNPFK
+2525 
-2536 IERMSQTENITPDEN
+2536 
-2551 KFTVGENGFS
+2551 
-2561 YVTKGGGALSV
+2561 
-2572 VNSKVTDSQTSPTQ
+2572 DSQTATVSTPSATVSADTLVKIEMYMSYTLQ
-2586 NCAAIA
+2586 STFWGTTSISYSVISYNGVTIKQPDGTIA
-2592 LYSDYSPSVVGGS
+2592 KQFRVGPNGFAYNDGNGGNMSIVRTNSGTTVSAYVGVVNQGQPQPWYGIIADSDELYLVVGGNKFKAEVTTS
-2605 DKRPTMGFYIDHNE
+2605 GQNKILSWLYK
-2619 FVFYVNGVAYSMQK
+2619 A
-2633 LVQVVSN
+2633 
-2640 IKL
+2640 